1 MELMIE
7 AIWVLLHTSVF
18 LFFIGTIDF
27 LLQINKTVACIVLG
41 YTVPLMLAYIATTL
55 LLCFFP
61 DSRFFTPSSSGSWKV
76 SQLDSKAAKS
86 QSSFRRPPSDY
97 IGDN

>member
-1 MELMIE
+1 MERTVE

-18 LFFIGTIDF
+18 LFFIGIVDF

-41 YTVPLMLAYIATTL
+41 YTVPLMLAYIATTF

-61 DSRFFTPSSSGSWKV
+61 NSRFFTPSSNRSWKV
-76 SQLDSKAAKS
+76 SQLDSKPAKS
-86 QSSFRRPPSDY
+86 QSSFRRAPSDY
-97 IGDN
+97 NGDH